1 MKRMVLAPAL
11 AIGLSGLICSPAHSQ
26 DQRHFESGIFTL
38 SVGDAVDLTEE
49 HLPLEFIKVWP
60 HPFGDRAINIMVG
73 EHSFSVAIGSRI
85 NLKSSFTRTQIG
97 RDASFLSGKDY
108 CAISVIDFDNPTD
121 GAAQVTLRLDCG

>member
-1 MKRMVLAPAL
+1 MKRTVLAPAL
-11 AIGLSGLICSPAHSQ
+11 AIGLSGLICFPAHSQ
-26 DQRHFESGIFTL
+26 GQRHFESGAFTL

-85 NLKSSFTRTQIG
+85 NLKSAFTRAQIG
-97 RDASFLSGKDY
+97 RDESFLSGKDY
-108 CAISVIDFDNPTD
+108 CSISVIDFENPKE